1 MVSESAR
8 YYQTHPAARER
19 KKKYDT
25 RFESSPTQ
33 KAKRRELARHNAEHD
48 KKYGSASRRGM
59 DASHTKS
66 GIRYKPSS
74 VNRGSKTDMAGDG
87 KSCRASPYRCCAELS
102 RRHHT
107 DHHRSFGLHTP
118 CHRFLP

>member
-25 RFESSPTQ
+25 RFESSPAQ
-33 KAKRRELARHNAEHD
+33 KAKRMELARHNAVHD
-48 KKYGSASRRGM
+48 KKFGAASRKGM

-66 GIRYKPSS
+66 GIKYKPSS
-74 VNRGSKTDMAGDG
+74 VNRGSKTDMAGG
-87 KSCRASPYRCCAELS
+87 RKARGS
-102 RRHHT
+102 R
-107 DHHRSFGLHTP
+107 
-118 CHRFLP
+118 

>member
-8 YYQTHPAARER
+8 YYHTHLAARER
-19 KKKYDT
+19 KKRYDSI
-25 RFESSPTQ
+25 FESSPTQ

-48 KKYGSASRRGM
+48 KRFGSASRRGM

-74 VNRGSKTDMAGDG
+74 VNRGSKTDMAGDR
-87 KSCRASPYRCCAELS
+87 RARGG
-102 RRHHT
+102 R
-107 DHHRSFGLHTP
+107 
-118 CHRFLP
+118 

>member
-33 KAKRRELARHNAEHD
+33 KAKRREL
-48 KKYGSASRRGM
+48 
-59 DASHTKS
+59 
-66 GIRYKPSS
+66 I
-74 VNRGSKTDMAGDG
+74 
-87 KSCRASPYRCCAELS
+87 C
-102 RRHHT
+102 
-107 DHHRSFGLHTP
+107 
-118 CHRFLP
+118 